1 MNENAKTKLVLE
13 YTGMDDFSCPVYKDQ
28 FGKLWKDIDLGKE
41 PEPNLYSL
49 SFNHIDGEPSH
60 PIQQE
65 YTFHPAPYQRSSYE
79 FEYRML
85 SKLQSDCEYYL
96 GYGNRS
102 PSILCNHS
110 VQNHIARMKELWNGF
125 PQIQKPEWHD
135 LGNSFFSTKSNDRNR
150 NTREELLRLDNSS
163 FIRNYLYI
171 IHSYFDI
178 IGTVERKEHFPCI

>member
-28 FGKLWKDIDLGKE
+28 FGKLWKDIDLGKGAK
-41 PEPNLYSL
+41 PNLYSL

-65 YTFHPAPYQRSSYE
+65 YTFHPAPSQRSSYE

-85 SKLQSDCEYYL
+85 
-96 GYGNRS
+96 
-102 PSILCNHS
+102 S

-125 PQIQKPEWHD
+125 LTDQKPEW
-135 LGNSFFSTKSNDRNR
+135 LTW
-150 NTREELLRLDNSS
+150 EQLLQYEKVMTETGIPVKNCSD
-163 FIRNYLYI
+163 
-171 IHSYFDI
+171 
-178 IGTVERKEHFPCI
+178 

>member
-28 FGKLWKDIDLGKE
+28 FGKLWKYIDLGKE

-96 GYGNRS
+96 GYGNR
-102 PSILCNHS
+102 
-110 VQNHIARMKELWNGF
+110 MKELWNGF
-125 PQIQKPEWHD
+125 PTDQKPEW
-135 LGNSFFSTKSNDRNR
+135 LTW
-150 NTREELLRLDNSS
+150 EQLLQYEKVMTETGIPVKNCSD
-163 FIRNYLYI
+163 
-171 IHSYFDI
+171 
-178 IGTVERKEHFPCI
+178 

>member
-28 FGKLWKDIDLGKE
+28 FEKLWKDIDLGKGA
-41 PEPNLYSL
+41 EPNLYSL

-79 FEYRML
+79 FEYRIL

-125 PQIQKPEWHD
+125 PTDQKPEW
-135 LGNSFFSTKSNDRNR
+135 LTW
-150 NTREELLRLDNSS
+150 EQLLQYEKVMTETGIPVKNCSD
-163 FIRNYLYI
+163 
-171 IHSYFDI
+171 
-178 IGTVERKEHFPCI
+178 

>member
-49 SFNHIDGEPSH
+49 SFNHIDGEPS
-60 PIQQE
+60 
-65 YTFHPAPYQRSSYE
+65 YE

-125 PQIQKPEWHD
+125 PTDQKPEW
-135 LGNSFFSTKSNDRNR
+135 LTW
-150 NTREELLRLDNSS
+150 EQLLQYEKVMTETGIPVKNCSD
-163 FIRNYLYI
+163 
-171 IHSYFDI
+171 
-178 IGTVERKEHFPCI
+178 

>member
-41 PEPNLYSL
+41 PEPNL
-49 SFNHIDGEPSH
+49 
-60 PIQQE
+60 
-65 YTFHPAPYQRSSYE
+65 
-79 FEYRML
+79 
-85 SKLQSDCEYYL
+85 SKLQSNCEYYL

-125 PQIQKPEWHD
+125 PTDQKPEW
-135 LGNSFFSTKSNDRNR
+135 LT
-150 NTREELLRLDNSS
+150 
-163 FIRNYLYI
+163 
-171 IHSYFDI
+171 
-178 IGTVERKEHFPCI
+178 

>member
-1 MNENAKTKLVLE
+1 MPEIGNRAPVLYGLFLVGQDKL
-13 YTGMDDFSCPVYKDQ
+13 P
-28 FGKLWKDIDLGKE
+28 FGKLAVR
-41 PEPNLYSL
+41 
-49 SFNHIDGEPSH
+49 H

-125 PQIQKPEWHD
+125 PTDQKPEW
-135 LGNSFFSTKSNDRNR
+135 LTW
-150 NTREELLRLDNSS
+150 EQLLQYEKVMTETGIPVKNCSD
-163 FIRNYLYI
+163 
-171 IHSYFDI
+171 
-178 IGTVERKEHFPCI
+178 

>member
-1 MNENAKTKLVLE
+1 MIFPVRYIRTNSESCGRILTLAKSLNRI
-13 YTGMDDFSCPVYKDQ
+13 F
-28 FGKLWKDIDLGKE
+28 I
-41 PEPNLYSL
+41 LY
-49 SFNHIDGEPSH
+49 HIDGEPSH

-125 PQIQKPEWHD
+125 PTDQKPEW
-135 LGNSFFSTKSNDRNR
+135 LTW
-150 NTREELLRLDNSS
+150 EQLLQYEKVMTETGIPVKNCSD
-163 FIRNYLYI
+163 
-171 IHSYFDI
+171 
-178 IGTVERKEHFPCI
+178 

>member
-65 YTFHPAPYQRSSYE
+65 FTFHPAPYQE
-79 FEYRML
+79 L
-85 SKLQSDCEYYL
+85 W
-96 GYGNRS
+96 
-102 PSILCNHS
+102 
-110 VQNHIARMKELWNGF
+110 KELPADG
-125 PQIQKPEWHD
+125 KPEW
-135 LGNSFFSTKSNDRNR
+135 LTW
-150 NTREELLRLDNSS
+150 EQLLQYEKVMTETGIPVKNCSD
-163 FIRNYLYI
+163 
-171 IHSYFDI
+171 
-178 IGTVERKEHFPCI
+178 

>member
-1 MNENAKTKLVLE
+1 MNIEGLSEATLE
-13 YTGMDDFSCPVYKDQ
+13 KFLNLGYLHSFQ
-28 FGKLWKDIDLGKE
+28 DIYHLEEHREDIVALDGYGEKSF
-41 PEPNLYSL
+41 EPNLYSL

-125 PQIQKPEWHD
+125 PTDQKPEW
-135 LGNSFFSTKSNDRNR
+135 LTW
-150 NTREELLRLDNSS
+150 EQLLQYEKVMTETGIPVKNCSD
-163 FIRNYLYI
+163 
-171 IHSYFDI
+171 
-178 IGTVERKEHFPCI
+178 

>member
-1 MNENAKTKLVLE
+1 MSVKRIKNLVKQLNEYRHAYYNQDAPLVSDAEYDRLFDELKELEEQTGFILSNSPTQTVGYYPVSELAKVTHPIPLLSLEKTKLISE
-13 YTGMDDFSCPVYKDQ
+13 
-28 FGKLWKDIDLGKE
+28 
-41 PEPNLYSL
+41 
-49 SFNHIDGEPSH
+49 
-60 PIQQE
+60 E

-125 PQIQKPEWHD
+125 PTDQKPEW
-135 LGNSFFSTKSNDRNR
+135 LTW
-150 NTREELLRLDNSS
+150 EQLLQYEKVMTETGIPVKNCSD
-163 FIRNYLYI
+163 
-171 IHSYFDI
+171 
-178 IGTVERKEHFPCI
+178 

>member
-79 FEYRML
+79 FEIVLVEGEEVRL
-85 SKLQSDCEYYL
+85 TATEYK
-96 GYGNRS
+96 
-102 PSILCNHS
+102 IL
-110 VQNHIARMKELWNGF
+110 
-125 PQIQKPEWHD
+125 
-135 LGNSFFSTKSNDRNR
+135 
-150 NTREELLRLDNSS
+150 ELLMEHPGQVFSS
-163 FIRNYLYI
+163 EQIYENVWQESANY
-171 IHSYFDI
+171 
-178 IGTVERKEHFPCI
+178 TVENTVMVHIRHIREKIEIDAKKPRYVKVVWGIGYKMEKY

>member
-41 PEPNLYSL
+41 PEPNLNSL

-125 PQIQKPEWHD
+125 PTDQKPEW
-135 LGNSFFSTKSNDRNR
+135 LTW
-150 NTREELLRLDNSS
+150 EQLLQYEKVMTETGIPVKNCSD
-163 FIRNYLYI
+163 
-171 IHSYFDI
+171 
-178 IGTVERKEHFPCI
+178 

>member
-28 FGKLWKDIDLGKE
+28 FGKDIDLGKGAK
-41 PEPNLYSL
+41 PNLYSL

-125 PQIQKPEWHD
+125 LTDQKPEW
-135 LGNSFFSTKSNDRNR
+135 LTW
-150 NTREELLRLDNSS
+150 EQLLQYEKVMTETGIPVKNCSD
-163 FIRNYLYI
+163 
-171 IHSYFDI
+171 
-178 IGTVERKEHFPCI
+178 

>member
-1 MNENAKTKLVLE
+1 M
-13 YTGMDDFSCPVYKDQ
+13 
-28 FGKLWKDIDLGKE
+28 WKVIDLGKE

-125 PQIQKPEWHD
+125 PTDQKPEW
-135 LGNSFFSTKSNDRNR
+135 LTW
-150 NTREELLRLDNSS
+150 EQLLQYEKVMTETGIPVKNCSD
-163 FIRNYLYI
+163 
-171 IHSYFDI
+171 
-178 IGTVERKEHFPCI
+178 